1 MKTSIKVSKE
11 LEAIIQTERKLIDD
25 ISLMAMDSEC
35 RLFVGTEEDITVE
48 EAMSQCQL
56 PESVF
61 EYQRETDCSYENII
75 SLFDRAT
82 DTSNLISMFMIR
94 VEGLEVSR
102 HSNYQI
108 LTADYNRARNYIID
122 ETGRI
127 EYEIAEFKSERSKKC
142 KHALKE
148 ELAGHP
154 IPIEENYN
162 TFFEDRIPLN
172 RYGKDIRRE
181 GEQVVVGNAVG
192 IRFYN
197 HYLEEKKQELDNEIT
212 LLEKKIYM
220 CLFNEAIE
228 GAILYQ
234 DEHFIVGR
242 RTSLLINNIRED
254 LEELQEDYD
263 YENKVKEMLEE
274 IISLN
279 DIYYIK
285 VKNTKSYYS
294 FNSKNIIEYIKEEI
308 VELKKQKWEGTDLIN
323 VNYFI
328 LEAINTNIPQEI
340 IHNLL

>member
-1 MKTSIKVSKE
+1 MKTSIKTSVDTINIE
-11 LEAIIQTERKLIDD
+11 RALLCDIQDMAI
-25 ISLMAMDSEC
+25 DSEC

-61 EYQRETDCSYENII
+61 EYQRETGCSYENII

-82 DTSNLISMFMIR
+82 DTSNLISMFLIR
-94 VEGLEVSR
+94 IEGLEVSK

-108 LTADYNRARNYIID
+108 LTADYKRARNYIIN

-127 EYEIAEFKSERSKKC
+127 EYEIAKFKKDQAKKC

-154 IPIEENYN
+154 IPIEETYN
-162 TFFEDRIPLN
+162 TFFEDRNSLN
-172 RYGKDIRRE
+172 QYEGRIRKE

-192 IRFYN
+192 MRFYN
-197 HYLEEKKQELDNEIT
+197 HYLEEKKQELDNEIA

-220 CLFNEAIE
+220 CLFNEAID
-228 GAILYQ
+228 GVILYQ

-242 RTSLLINNIRED
+242 KTSLLINNIREE

-263 YENKVKEMLEE
+263 YENKVKELLED
-274 IISLN
+274 IISEY
-279 DIYYIK
+279 DIYYVK
-285 VKNTKSYYS
+285 VDNTKAYYS
-294 FNSKNIIEYIKEEI
+294 FNRENIIKYTKEELG
-308 VELKKQKWEGTDLIN
+308 ELKKREWEGTDLVN

-328 LEAINTNIPQEI
+328 LDAINTNIPQEI
-340 IHNLL
+340 VHNLL